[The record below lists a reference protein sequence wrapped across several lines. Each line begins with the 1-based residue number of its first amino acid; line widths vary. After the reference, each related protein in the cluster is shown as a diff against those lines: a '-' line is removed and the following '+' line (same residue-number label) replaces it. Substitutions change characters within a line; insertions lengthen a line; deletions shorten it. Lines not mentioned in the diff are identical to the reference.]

1 MRIGLTGSIASGKST
16 VSKRLLALGAH
27 VLDADRIAREV
38 VEPGTEG
45 LSRIVSAFGKEVL
58 LPDGSLDRKK
68 LAARVFGNDAA
79 LGVLNGITHPLV
91 IDTMRSRSDELEKTD
106 QKAVVIWDM
115 PLLIECG
122 AYREMDLVWLVAADR
137 EVRIARVMVRDNCTR
152 EHALLRMAAQMPQED
167 KLSYADTVIFNDG
180 SMEELHVQV
189 DRAYQRLFEEK
200 EAL

>member
-45 LSRIVSAFGKEVL
+45 LSRIVSAFGKEFL
-58 LPDGSLDRKK
+58 FPDGSLDRKK

-91 IDTMRSRSDELEKTD
+91 IDTMRSRS
-106 QKAVVIWDM
+106 
-115 PLLIECG
+115 
-122 AYREMDLVWLVAADR
+122 
-137 EVRIARVMVRDNCTR
+137 
-152 EHALLRMAAQMPQED
+152 
-167 KLSYADTVIFNDG
+167 
-180 SMEELHVQV
+180 
-189 DRAYQRLFEEK
+189 
-200 EAL
+200 